1 MQDNFL
7 LCLTCRIPVNAA
19 QNEGCSPYQLVG
31 SAVVY
36 GALQAQMF
44 FGSAAPY
51 QTLLNFFLL
60 TFQFP
65 LPDVVLDFIR
75 YHLIDFGCI
84 FPEYPGHLT
93 L

>member
-1 MQDNFL
+1 MTEHKAQLRPEERAVQDNFL
-7 LCLTCRIPVNAA
+7 LCLTCRIPVNAP

-51 QTLLNFFLL
+51 QTFLIFLNLHFSFLSQ
-60 TFQFP
+60 T
-65 LPDVVLDFIR
+65 
-75 YHLIDFGCI
+75 
-84 FPEYPGHLT
+84 
-93 L
+93 